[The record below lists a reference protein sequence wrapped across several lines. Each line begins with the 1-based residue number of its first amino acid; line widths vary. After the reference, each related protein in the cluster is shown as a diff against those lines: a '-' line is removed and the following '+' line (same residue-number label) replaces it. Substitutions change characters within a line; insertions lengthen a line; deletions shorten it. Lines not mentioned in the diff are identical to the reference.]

1 MALKSGLILH
11 AVLIGDRLV
20 KGWQPPRVIT
30 GLVPVIPIARSA
42 APFLSGWPGMRI
54 RKKRTPQPKDGVHA
68 RLRPGRRDSRRGK
81 IWGHGALAKP
91 CRSARKATDGVRLS
105 RRCSPFRGIAGPG
118 GSLSWGKPSL
128 QRIVRIRAERCA
140 VCRGE
145 RGPER
150 ANPLVASAG
159 PGGPLAGADGSP
171 SVPVRPAICLVSSR
185 RDDRAQETDGRASR
199 EGKPDR
205 LARECCRVPP
215 QHLKITV
222 RYVTVQ

>member
-1 MALKSGLILH
+1 MDGSEERTYATRSPHL
-11 AVLIGDRLV
+11 R
-20 KGWQPPRVIT
+20 PPREGPAT
-30 GLVPVIPIARSA
+30 SPRHHRPCAGDPVARSA

-105 RRCSPFRGIAGPG
+105 RRCGPFRGIAGANG
-118 GSLSWGKPSL
+118 GLSWGGSWA
-128 QRIVRIRAERCA
+128 I
-140 VCRGE
+140 GW
-145 RGPER
+145 
-150 ANPLVASAG
+150 
-159 PGGPLAGADGSP
+159 ADGSS
-171 SVPVRPAICLVSSR
+171 SVPVRPAVCLVPSR
-185 RDDRAQETDGRASR
+185 WDDSARETDGRASR
-199 EGKPDR
+199 EEKPDR

>member
-1 MALKSGLILH
+1 
-11 AVLIGDRLV
+11 V

-81 IWGHGALAKP
+81 TWGHGALAKP

-128 QRIVRIRAERCA
+128 QSIVRISGSVPRDALFEEGSVDPKGQIHLSR
-140 VCRGE
+140 
-145 RGPER
+145 
-150 ANPLVASAG
+150 PLVRAGHWLGRTAVHPCLSAPPSASCHPAG
-159 PGGPLAGADGSP
+159 TTELKKPMVAPAGRGN
-171 SVPVRPAICLVSSR
+171 
-185 RDDRAQETDGRASR
+185 QTGW
-199 EGKPDR
+199 
-205 LARECCRVPP
+205 RVNAAGCPRN
-215 QHLKITV
+215 T
-222 RYVTVQ
+222 